1 MVGKLSRDEYTQ
13 QKMEVLTALRKLGE
27 KVNKMSSGGAGKKKT
42 LVEYGQIKKKC
53 IEVIEV
59 GILQ

>member
-1 MVGKLSRDEYTQ
+1 MDRDVMVGKLSRDEYTQ

-42 LVEYGQIKKKC
+42 LVEYGQI
-53 IEVIEV
+53 
-59 GILQ
+59 